1 MSAECYF
8 ALGQYQSYWVGEMQN
23 LLTRISSTWST
34 VSMFAV
40 CPRRVILVCLFVNH
54 FSNSSGEDQH
64 AFRGSFDQSLRLRAE
79 MLSYVRFK
87 CQPEYAVP
95 AKEVLFEVKGYPHYI
110 DDEQYARC
118 FFAVAKPYPSRN
130 TAM

>member
-1 MSAECYF
+1 
-8 ALGQYQSYWVGEMQN
+8 V
-23 LLTRISSTWST
+23 SSTSD
-34 VSMFAV
+34 
-40 CPRRVILVCLFVNH
+40 
-54 FSNSSGEDQH
+54 EDKH
-64 AFRGSFDQSLRLRAE
+64 AFRGSFDHSLRSRAE

-87 CQPEYAVP
+87 CQTEYAAP

-110 DDEQYARC
+110 DDEPRARC

>member
-1 MSAECYF
+1 M
-8 ALGQYQSYWVGEMQN
+8 
-23 LLTRISSTWST
+23 SSTSD
-34 VSMFAV
+34 
-40 CPRRVILVCLFVNH
+40 
-54 FSNSSGEDQH
+54 EDKH
-64 AFRGSFDQSLRLRAE
+64 AFRGSFDHSLRSRAE

-87 CQPEYAVP
+87 CQTEYAAP

-110 DDEQYARC
+110 DDEPRARC